1 MIRVGN
7 ASRLAEMML
16 TRVRTELRLQTL
28 ELMAMWTLPK
38 AASGEQKQT
47 LTQLTSQLEKVRLD
61 FMRFGI

>member
-1 MIRVGN
+1 
-7 ASRLAEMML
+7 MML
-16 TRVRTELRLQTL
+16 THVRTELRLQIL

-38 AASGEQKQT
+38 AASEDQKQT